1 MRLIPGIALAISIL
15 TPFSVYAAD
24 DEVRS
29 DCEYQVQAYGIV
41 NADEYE
47 AAIQDC
53 INSNSQ
59 QEVEMS
65 SQSQDGG
72 ANN

>member
-15 TPFSVYAAD
+15 APSAVLAVE

-41 NADEYE
+41 NPEEYE
-47 AAIQDC
+47 AALQEC
-53 INSNSQ
+53 ISSNSAKR
-59 QEVEMS
+59 
-65 SQSQDGG
+65 SQ
-72 ANN
+72 N